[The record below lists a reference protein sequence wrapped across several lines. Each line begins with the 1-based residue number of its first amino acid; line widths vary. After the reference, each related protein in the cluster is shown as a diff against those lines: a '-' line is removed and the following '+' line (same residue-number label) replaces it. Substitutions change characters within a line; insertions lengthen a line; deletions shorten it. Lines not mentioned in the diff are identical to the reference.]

1 MCYLLN
7 AFQSKSLV
15 GHRCNTNQLDE
26 TKASGT
32 KWLNDFHV
40 IEIALSQ
47 RFILFRRLSSG
58 FLIETSFGFEVL
70 KSFSN
75 EKFKKNSVS
84 PIPSG
89 SIIIRNFAD
98 QVDKGHS
105 VQRVATSCTN
115 CIDVRITPFFLQ
127 NFTKLGKLSNN
138 IP

>member
-15 GHRCNTNQLDE
+15 GHRSNTNQLDE

-70 KSFSN
+70 MSRFEMKSS
-75 EKFKKNSVS
+75 KKV
-84 PIPSG
+84 
-89 SIIIRNFAD
+89 
-98 QVDKGHS
+98 
-105 VQRVATSCTN
+105 
-115 CIDVRITPFFLQ
+115 
-127 NFTKLGKLSNN
+127 
-138 IP
+138 